1 MDPDPCQRTWVD
13 EGTDPF
19 NDAWAGDEGEFA
31 VIEPGLYEQLLTEV
45 LRRELDS
52 LDARLDTSSRSLRA
66 AEAADRIAIE
76 ELRAKRDR
84 SPYSD
89 WQRREIGPRQMKVN
103 FMPRLGQ
110 IDTRTLIIHG
120 AADKLVPVKIAK
132 EAAQRIPN
140 ARLHVLD
147 GCGHWSPRERP
158 AEVNAAV
165 REFLSP

>member
-1 MDPDPCQRTWVD
+1 
-13 EGTDPF
+13 
-19 NDAWAGDEGEFA
+19 
-31 VIEPGLYEQLLTEV
+31 
-45 LRRELDS
+45 
-52 LDARLDTSSRSLRA
+52 
-66 AEAADRIAIE
+66 
-76 ELRAKRDR
+76 
-84 SPYSD
+84 YSD

-110 IDTRTLIIHG
+110 LDTGTLIIHG